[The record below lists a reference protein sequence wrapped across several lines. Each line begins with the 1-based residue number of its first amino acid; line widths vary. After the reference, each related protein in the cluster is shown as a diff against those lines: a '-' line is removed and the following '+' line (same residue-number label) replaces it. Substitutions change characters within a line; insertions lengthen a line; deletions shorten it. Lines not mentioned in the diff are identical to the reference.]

1 MKTEQTDTMNLT
13 DEPCESLHNLH
24 PCTGLTKPTNHPT
37 PNEYQN
43 EADDFNYFI
52 PTKRQLFCHVLAD
65 PSRYELT
72 IPDMN

>member
-1 MKTEQTDTMNLT
+1 MNLT
-13 DEPCESLHNLH
+13 DESCESLHNVH
-24 PCTGLTKPTNHPT
+24 PCTGLTEPTNHPT
-37 PNEYQN
+37 PNESQN
-43 EADDFNYFI
+43 EADDFNYLF

>member
-1 MKTEQTDTMNLT
+1 MNLT
-13 DEPCESLHNLH
+13 DESCESLHNVH
-24 PCTGLTKPTNHPT
+24 PCTGLTEPTNHPT
-37 PNEYQN
+37 PNESQN

-52 PTKRQLFCHVLAD
+52 PAKRQMFCHVLAE